1 MPRWDISD
9 PDRVHTSDVRVPPEE
24 PRTSSNSRSP
34 SVGRAG
40 SGGDSPAK
48 KIERPERSTEART
61 QRPGERRRKHEDQG
75 HSYSLRDSEMRAMT
89 DIGRFRTVDVKDLAR
104 FAYQGDEA
112 RMKYDLENLRTQ
124 GLVEEKT
131 FFRAHKPARKMVTL
145 TERGHRITRKM
156 SGLPEGQRIYH
167 GIVKPRELDHDAD
180 LYKVYQKAVKEIQ
193 EKGGKPLR
201 VRLDFEIKESIN
213 REKEA
218 AGHLPEEMRRR
229 WLRAVAEEHGLTIDG
244 TTIHLPDIQVEY
256 ETPEG
261 RIEREN
267 LELLS
272 RNYREEGIRGKA
284 AAGFKIYART
294 QDTNRIRRAL
304 RDTGLVREVLSV

>member
-1 MPRWDISD
+1 M
-9 PDRVHTSDVRVPPEE
+9 
-24 PRTSSNSRSP
+24 
-34 SVGRAG
+34 A
-40 SGGDSPAK
+40 
-48 KIERPERSTEART
+48 
-61 QRPGERRRKHEDQG
+61 
-75 HSYSLRDSEMRAMT
+75 
-89 DIGRFRTVDVKDLAR
+89 DIGRFRAVDVKDLAR

-112 RMKYDLENLRTQ
+112 RAKYDLENLRTQ

-131 FFRAHKPARKMVTL
+131 FFRAHKSARKMVTL
-145 TERGHRITRKM
+145 TERGHRMVRKATLTERGHRM
-156 SGLPEGQRIYH
+156 VRKASGLAKEQRIYH

-180 LYKVYQKAVKEIQ
+180 LYKVYQKAVEKIQ

-201 VRLDFEIKESIN
+201 VRLDFELKESIN

-256 ETPEG
+256 ETPDG

-272 RNYREEGIRGKA
+272 RNYREDGIRGKA
-284 AAGFKIYART
+284 AAGFKIYARS

-304 RDTGLVREVLSV
+304 HDSGLVREVLSV